1 MKRRF
6 YRNATDFSYLKG
18 WITDE
23 RTHALWCANRIP
35 YPLEEKS
42 LCSILQKEQELD
54 GGCAYTITDE
64 SDRPIGFYCY
74 SFHEEERCGFIRYF
88 VVDNERRQK
97 GLGRE
102 ILSQLLQ
109 AGRQDGR
116 ALEVRLNVFTC
127 NAPALKCYAKAGFRD
142 CNIQRPPFL
151 YQKEQWESKQLG
163 AVLLQDF

>member
-23 RTHALWCANRIP
+23 RTHALWCANRLP

-54 GGCAYTITDE
+54 GGRAYTITDE

-102 ILSQLLQ
+102 ILCQLLQ
-109 AGRQDGR
+109 S
-116 ALEVRLNVFTC
+116 LRLLLYDVQILRRVFTAQTLC
-127 NAPALKCYAKAGFRD
+127 L
-142 CNIQRPPFL
+142 
-151 YQKEQWESKQLG
+151 
-163 AVLLQDF
+163 